1 MLERER
7 GCGVRPQTR
16 PGGAIFGACL
26 HFLAKGLAF
35 AKAINCFVTIYRQIP
50 LCSGGETR
58 SAGLEPSDSEHRST
72 NMKNL
77 FSRFIKDESGA
88 TAIEYGLIAS
98 LVSIAAIVAFKSV
111 GTKLGSTFNDIANNL
126 SS

>member
-1 MLERER
+1 
-7 GCGVRPQTR
+7 
-16 PGGAIFGACL
+16 
-26 HFLAKGLAF
+26 
-35 AKAINCFVTIYRQIP
+35 
-50 LCSGGETR
+50 
-58 SAGLEPSDSEHRST
+58 
-72 NMKNL
+72 MKNL